1 MSEGFEIVMAILFA
15 IALYVAIAC
24 VNCFHTVCK
33 GNTRIKKGAIKKFID
48 DYWFEGF
55 YDDLVRAN
63 IMYCSLNLISLVF
76 VLCTNSES
84 VDQSSDLFYNVGINH
99 EVDWSI
105 VMNWVIVIE
114 FVILVTGFL
123 VDIIRSIKADRGLG
137 KDHDRI
143 TETVK
148 DNGTSLSQNVK
159 DSRDLITQDVK
170 ENRQLIGKQ
179 LEKTFEIEKLVT
191 NEIKMRE
198 IQNNSLSQ
206 KQLEAKTVVET
217 YNYLLN
223 EVKRLQVELLELTQE
238 NQELKQQLQEYEQTV
253 QLTPD
258 EPELSQSDMKFE

>member
-1 MSEGFEIVMAILFA
+1 MSEWFEIIMAILFA

-24 VNCFHTVCK
+24 VNCFHTVRK
-33 GNTRIKKGAIKKFID
+33 GNARIKKGTIKKFID

-63 IMYCSLNLISLVF
+63 IMFCSFNLINLIY

-84 VDQSSDLFYNVGINH
+84 VDQSSDLFYNVDINH
-99 EVDWSI
+99 EIDWSVFMDSVIICELI
-105 VMNWVIVIE
+105 V
-114 FVILVTGFL
+114 LVVGFL

-148 DNGTSLSQNVK
+148 ENGTSLSQDVK

-198 IQNNSLSQ
+198 NQNNSLSQ
-206 KQLEAKTVVET
+206 KQLEAKTVVEA

-238 NQELKQQLQEYEQTV
+238 NQELKQQLQEYEQTE

-258 EPELSQSDMKFE
+258 EPDFSQPDMKFE